1 MSAEDKQ
8 TYGLFIPK
16 LNLFMTVEA
25 TYQEF
30 QAILAEYQLDP
41 KGCTPMPKKV
51 PYEEKFDDFDHI
63 VEEVSKAP
71 FDPLSLD
78 LKEFDL

>member
-1 MSAEDKQ
+1 MPSEDKQ

-25 TYQEF
+25 TYEEF

-41 KGCTPMPKKV
+41 KGCTQLPKKV
-51 PYEEKFDDFDHI
+51 PY
-63 VEEVSKAP
+63 
-71 FDPLSLD
+71 
-78 LKEFDL
+78 